1 VGLPI
6 TVPLLSVE
14 LQAVVKSDTQPTP
27 PEGYEVVLLKDL
39 GYTKLW
45 IVYKIIE

>member
-14 LQAVVKSDTQPTP
+14 FQAVVKSDTQPTP
-27 PEGYEVVLLKDL
+27 PEGYEVILLKDL
-39 GYTKLW
+39 AYTKLW
-45 IVYKIIE
+45 IIYKIVE